1 MKITVISGTA
11 RKQGRTRIAA
21 SYIARAYQ
29 AELIDLSEFILPI
42 FNGDE
47 EQSSLENVQKLKA
60 SVKEADAVVLLS
72 PEYHS
77 GMSGA
82 LKNAL
87 DFLSNE
93 QFSGKPVAL
102 FACAGG
108 GKGGMNALANLG
120 GHMNGANG
128 KTLRGYALESEGLD
142 SNPVFYDLLT
152 DLFFRPDLTP
162 TERQAYFILRKD
174 KHAVF
179 VFMSGK

>member
-1 MKITVISGTA
+1 MTGDDQMKITVISGTA

-21 SYIARAYQ
+21 SYITRTYQ

-47 EQSSLENVQKLKA
+47 EQNSLENVRKLKA

-108 GKGGMNALANLG
+108 GKGGMNALANMRIVACG
-120 GHMNGANG
+120 VYANVIT
-128 KTLRGYALESEGLD
+128 KQLVLD
-142 SNPVFYDLLT
+142 PIHIDEEHQTVTEAAKANIKNVMEELL
-152 DLFFRPDLTP
+152 LFAEF
-162 TERQAYFILRKD
+162 QKA
-174 KHAVF
+174 
-179 VFMSGK
+179 

>member
-108 GKGGMNALANLG
+108 RQRRDERA
-120 GHMNGANG
+120 
-128 KTLRGYALESEGLD
+128 RQYAHCRTRSLCERHHKAACARSD
-142 SNPVFYDLLT
+142 SY
-152 DLFFRPDLTP
+152 
-162 TERQAYFILRKD
+162 
-174 KHAVF
+174 
-179 VFMSGK
+179 